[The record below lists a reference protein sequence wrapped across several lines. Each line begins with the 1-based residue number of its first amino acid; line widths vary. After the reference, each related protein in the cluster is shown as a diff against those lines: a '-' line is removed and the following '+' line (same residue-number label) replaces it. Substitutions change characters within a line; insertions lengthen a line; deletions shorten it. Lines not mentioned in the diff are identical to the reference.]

1 MHRLENRSCRRE
13 AERSFTLIEMLTA
26 VTIGVLI
33 VVILLGMIGQV
44 SGIYRR
50 STGKIE
56 AFQSARV
63 GFDLMVRNLSQ
74 ATLNTYLDYDNDA
87 APTTYLRK
95 SELRFVI
102 AASGSE
108 ETPGTANTGEA
119 VFFQAPLHYVVDTA
133 DYGGTD
139 SLLNACG
146 YYVSFTTNSTLP
158 PHVSSLSNPYRYR
171 LMQMLVPA
179 ESNTVYAS
187 GGTTSW
193 FTGSA
198 PLADVTPVADNVIAL
213 LIRPQDPASTPPDV
227 TPDYTDDTLLDA
239 TNSPQP
245 ATANQLPPVLQVT
258 LVAIDEASAKR
269 LENGSTPPAAI
280 TSAMNGKFQTV
291 ADYQADL
298 DALQTALTAAHIQY
312 RVFSST
318 VPLRESKWTK

>member
-1 MHRLENRSCRRE
+1 MHRLENRSYRRR

-44 SGIYRR
+44 SSVYRR

-63 GFDLMVRNLSQ
+63 GFDLLVRNLSQ

-95 SELRFVI
+95 SELRFMI
-102 AASGSE
+102 LPSGSGGA
-108 ETPGTANTGEA
+108 PGTVNTGEA

-139 SLLNACG
+139 SLLNVCG
-146 YYVSFTTNSTLP
+146 YYVSFTTNSTVP
-158 PHVSSLSNPYRYR
+158 PHVSGISNPYRYR

-179 ESNTVYAS
+179 ENNTIYAS
-187 GGTTSW
+187 GGATTW
-193 FTGSA
+193 FTGTG

-213 LIRPQDPASTPPDV
+213 VIRPQDPASTPPDV
-227 TPDYTDDTLLDA
+227 TTDYTDDTQLGA

-245 ATANQLPPVLQVT
+245 ATANQLPPVLQLT

-269 LENGSTPPAAI
+269 LENGSNQPAAI
-280 TSAMNGKFQTV
+280 TSALNGKFQTV
-291 ADYQADL
+291 ADYQTDL
-298 DALQTALTAAHIQY
+298 DSLQTALTAAHLQY